1 VLKNK
6 RSIKRSERAS
16 RKEKEQRKKV
26 FRAKS
31 WGLPREAVRSLS
43 QRLQGFH
50 QRYAWCFQTKTRD
63 ASHRAF
69 EYVSGLLRM
78 TSERNFATIGRM
90 THSAEQNMHHFMSNS
105 PWSGRDVLLQVRAE
119 IQAVAEFQAGGML
132 LLDESADEKAS
143 DKSVGAG
150 KQHNG
155 RLGKVETS
163 QVGTFLA
170 YVNQN
175 VWTWI
180 DAELFL
186 PAAWF
191 NRKKAA
197 LCKKLGVPRE
207 RKFAT
212 KIELGYQMIERVAA
226 EGFPFEAVGFDALYG
241 RSLWLRRKLWEAS
254 ITYMGD
260 IPEDTRVYLT
270 EPEYGLPQ
278 SKTGKKPYT
287 RRRVL
292 CEDKGVEV
300 RSLVRHLEFN
310 PVRVRAVERGFLCN
324 EFARLRVWTAKDE
337 YEPREETLLVR
348 RDAEGKLHYAL
359 SNAAASTPIEKLA
372 WMKCARHFIERSN
385 QDAKSELGYADFRA
399 QKYLAWEHHLA
410 LTVLASWFIAQTQHE
425 WQLKYE
431 RDDSLKA
438 EFESEVLPR
447 LSMANVREMLRAA
460 MPLPQLTP
468 DEATNLVVR
477 HLVNRARSRKSR
489 IKHANYR
496 MSPS

>member
-1 VLKNK
+1 MLFKKISK
-6 RSIKRSERAS
+6 RSQKAALNN
-16 RKEKEQRKKV
+16 KENKL
-26 FRAKS
+26 FAAAS
-31 WGLPREAVRSLS
+31 WGLPREAVRSLGT
-43 QRLQGFH
+43 RLQDFH
-50 QRYAWCFQTKTRD
+50 QRYAWCFQTKTRS

-69 EYVSGLLRM
+69 DYVSGLLRM

-90 THSAEQNMHHFMSNS
+90 TKVSEQNVHHFMSNS
-105 PWSGRDVLLQVRAE
+105 PWSSLDVLRQVRAE
-119 IQAVAEFQAGGML
+119 IQQVAEFHEGGML

-143 DKSVGAG
+143 DKTVGAG

-170 YVNQN
+170 YVNRN
-175 VWTWI
+175 VWSWI

-186 PAAWF
+186 PEAWF
-191 NRKKAA
+191 SQQKTALRKQ
-197 LCKKLGVPRE
+197 LGVPRE

-212 KIELGYQMIERVAA
+212 KIELGWQMIERVAA
-226 EGFPFEAVGFDALYG
+226 EDLPFEAVGFDALDG
-241 RSLWLRRKLWEAS
+241 RSLWLRRKLMEAGMTS
-254 ITYMGD
+254 MAD
-260 IPEDTRVYLT
+260 IPENTRVYVS
-270 EPEYGLPQ
+270 EPEYGLPP
-278 SKTGKKPYT
+278 SKKGCKPYT
-287 RRRVL
+287 KPRVL
-292 CEDKGVEV
+292 SADKGTEV
-300 RSLVRHLEFN
+300 RAVVRRLKFQ
-310 PVRVRAVERGFLCN
+310 VVKVRAVERGWLVN
-324 EFARLRVWTAKDE
+324 EFASLRVWTAHHE

-348 RDAEGKLHYAL
+348 RDGEGKLHYGL
-359 SNAAASTPIEKLA
+359 TNAAAETAIEKLA
-372 WMKCARHFIERSN
+372 WMKCVRHFIERSN
-385 QDAKSELGYADFRA
+385 QDAKSELGYDDFRA

-425 WQLKYE
+425 WQVRYE
-431 RDDSLKA
+431 RDESLQA

-447 LSMANVREMLRAA
+447 LSMANVREMLRAT

-468 DEATNLVVR
+468 DEATNLVVQ

>member
-1 VLKNK
+1 MLKKN
-6 RSIKRSERAS
+6 RSVTSSKQAS
-16 RKEKEQRKKV
+16 LNEKEKKEKV
-26 FRAKS
+26 FCAKS
-31 WGLPREAVRSLS
+31 WGLPSEAVRSLS
-43 QRLQGFH
+43 QRLQDFH
-50 QRYAWCFQTKTRD
+50 QRYAGCFQTKTRD
-63 ASHRAF
+63 ATQRAF
-69 EYVSGLLRM
+69 EYLSGLLRM

-90 THSAEQNMHHFMSNS
+90 TKASEQNMQHFMSNS
-105 PWSGRDVLLQVRAE
+105 PWSSRDVLLQVRQEIAHVPEFAE
-119 IQAVAEFQAGGML
+119 GGML

-143 DKSVGAG
+143 DKTVGAG

-186 PAAWF
+186 PEAWF
-191 NRKKAA
+191 SKEKAP
-197 LCKKLGVPRE
+197 LRQQLGVPGT

-212 KIELGYQMIERVAA
+212 KIELGWQMIERVVAA
-226 EGFPFEAVGFDALYG
+226 GLRFEAVGFDALYG
-241 RSLWLRRKLWEAS
+241 RSLWLRRKLLAAG
-254 ITYMGD
+254 ITYMAD
-260 IPEDTRVYLT
+260 IPEDTRVYLSL
-270 EPEYGLPQ
+270 PEYGLPQ
-278 SKTGKKPYT
+278 SKKGCKPYT
-287 RRRVL
+287 KPRVL
-292 CEDKGVEV
+292 SEDKGVTV
-300 RSLVRHLEFN
+300 RALIRGLKFKKVN
-310 PVRVRAVERGFLCN
+310 VRAVERGFLCN
-324 EFARLRVWTAKDE
+324 EFAVLQVWTAKDE

-348 RDAEGKLHYAL
+348 RDSEGRVHYGL
-359 SNAAASTPIEKLA
+359 TNASPETPIEKLA
-372 WMKCARHFIERSN
+372 RMKCARHFIERAN
-385 QDAKSELGYADFRA
+385 QDAKSELGYDDFRA

-425 WQLKYE
+425 WQMKYE
-431 RDDSLKA
+431 RDESLKA

-447 LSMANVREMLRAA
+447 LSMANVREMLRAT

-468 DEATNLVVR
+468 AEATNLVMR

>member
-1 VLKNK
+1 MLFKKIPGRSNK
-6 RSIKRSERAS
+6 AS
-16 RKEKEQRKKV
+16 RNDKENKLFSAE
-26 FRAKS
+26 S
-31 WGLPREAVRSLS
+31 WGLPREAVRSLGP
-43 QRLQGFH
+43 RLQAFH
-50 QRYAWCFQTKTRD
+50 QRYASCFQTKTRS

-69 EYVSGLLRM
+69 DYVSGLLRM

-90 THSAEQNMHHFMSNS
+90 TNVAEQNIHHFMSNS
-105 PWSGRDVLLQVRAE
+105 PWSSRDVLRQVRQE
-119 IQAVAEFQAGGML
+119 IAAVAEFHAGGML

-143 DKSVGAG
+143 DKSAGAG

-186 PAAWF
+186 PEAWF
-191 NRKKAA
+191 SKQKAA
-197 LCKKLGVPRE
+197 RLDKLGVPQGRE
-207 RKFAT
+207 FAT
-212 KIELGYQMIERVAA
+212 KIELGWQMIERVRE

-241 RSLWLRRKLWEAS
+241 RSLWLRRKLMGAE
-254 ITYMGD
+254 ITYLAD
-260 IPEDTRVYLT
+260 IPEHTRVYVSC
-270 EPEYGLPQ
+270 PEYGLPPSQ
-278 SKTGKKPYT
+278 EGCKPYT
-287 RRRVL
+287 RPRVL
-292 CEDKGVEV
+292 SGDKGIEV
-300 RSLVRHLEFN
+300 RALVRRLKFQ
-310 PVRVRAVERGFLCN
+310 PVTVRAVERGFLVN
-324 EFARLRVWTAKDE
+324 EFASLRVWSATEE
-337 YEPREETLLVR
+337 YEPQEETLLVR
-348 RDAEGKLHYAL
+348 QDGEGKLHFAL
-359 SNAAASTPIEKLA
+359 TNAAKDVPLEKLA
-372 WMKCARHFIERSN
+372 WMKCARHFIERTN

-399 QKYLAWEHHLA
+399 QKYMAWEHHLA
-410 LTVLASWFIAQTQHE
+410 LTVMASWFIAQTQLE

-431 RDDSLKA
+431 RDESLKD

-460 MPLPQLTP
+460 MPVPQLTP

>member
-1 VLKNK
+1 MLFKK
-6 RSIKRSERAS
+6 ITQRSTRAS
-16 RKEKEQRKKV
+16 LNDKDNTLL
-26 FRAKS
+26 AAAS
-31 WGLPREAVRSLS
+31 WGLPREAVRSLGT
-43 QRLQGFH
+43 RLQAFH
-50 QRYAWCFQTKTRD
+50 QRYAWCFQTRTRD

-69 EYVSGLLRM
+69 DYVSGLVRM

-90 THSAEQNMHHFMSNS
+90 TNSSEQNIHHLMSNS
-105 PWSGRDVLLQVRAE
+105 PWSSRDVLRQVRAE
-119 IQAVAEFQAGGML
+119 IAHVAEFAEGGML

-143 DKSVGAG
+143 DKTVGAG

-170 YVNQN
+170 YVNRD
-175 VWTWI
+175 VWTWV
-180 DAELFL
+180 DAELFV
-186 PAAWF
+186 PEAWF
-191 NRKKAA
+191 SRKKAA
-197 LCKKLGVPRE
+197 ARKKLGVPGE

-212 KIELGYQMIERVAA
+212 KIELGWQMIARLRE

-241 RSLWLRRKLWEAS
+241 RSLWLRRKLMGAE
-254 ITYMGD
+254 ITYLAD
-260 IPEDTRVYLT
+260 IPEDTGVYLS
-270 EPEYGLPQ
+270 EPAWGVPPSQ
-278 SKTGKKPYT
+278 KGCKPYT
-287 RRRVL
+287 RPRL
-292 CEDKGVEV
+292 LSEDKGTEV
-300 RSLVRHLEFN
+300 RALVRRLKFQ
-310 PVRVRAVERGFLCN
+310 PVTVRAVERGFLVN
-324 EFARLRVWTAKDE
+324 EFATARVWTAKDE
-337 YEPREETLLVR
+337 YQPREETLLVR
-348 RDAEGKLHYAL
+348 RDGEGKLHYAL
-359 SNAAASTPIEKLA
+359 TNAVANVPVEKLA
-372 WMKCARHFIERSN
+372 WMKCARHFIERAN

-410 LTVLASWFIAQTQHE
+410 LTVMASWFIAQTQLE

-431 RDDSLKA
+431 RDESLKD

-460 MPLPQLTP
+460 MPVPQLTP